1 MTQGTK
7 KEKFKLEGCVIYY
20 YSKAKGSNDMEEY
33 KCEVLIIGSGPAGL
47 SAGVYCGR
55 ANRNTIILSGKEPSA
70 LAKAKEITNWLGER
84 DITGKGLLDKFR
96 NHAISHDT
104 VRIIEGDVISLMI
117 GMGMNMVSTR
127 TANIASDVIIIATG
141 TGKRKEIIKNESNLI
156 GYGISY
162 CALCDGPL
170 YRDRNVYLYGND
182 EELIEDALAL
192 HQMGCLVHVITP
204 DRKENL
210 PDKVNELIAKKI
222 NVIDNVEIIE
232 AVSNSEGII
241 QKIKCKP
248 ADEELLEEP
257 PIEFDLDCLFILSHV
272 PSNSIFKKAGIELD
286 EFGNVKVDEN
296 QKTNIEGVYAAGD
309 VTGGL
314 YQVVFAS
321 AEGSRAGINA
331 CKYLR
336 QIQKS

>member
-1 MTQGTK
+1 
-7 KEKFKLEGCVIYY
+7 
-20 YSKAKGSNDMEEY
+20 MEEY

-55 ANRNTIILSGKEPSA
+55 ANRDTIILSGKEPSA
-70 LAKAKEITNWLGER
+70 LAKAKEITNWLGESN
-84 DITGKGLLDKFR
+84 ISGQELLEKFR
-96 NHAISHDT
+96 NHAVSHET

-117 GMGMNMVSTR
+117 GMGMNMISTR

-170 YRDRNVYLYGND
+170 YRDRHVYLYGND
-182 EELIEDALAL
+182 EELMDDALAL
-192 HQMGCLVHVITP
+192 HQMGCLVHVISP
-204 DRKENL
+204 ERKENL
-210 PDKVNELIAKKI
+210 PEKVNDLIERNI
-222 NVIDNVEIIE
+222 EIIDNTEIIE
-232 AVSNSEGII
+232 AISNSEGII
-241 QKIKCKP
+241 EKIKCKP
-248 ADEELLEEP
+248 ADRELTDEES

-286 EFGNVKVDEN
+286 EYKNVKVDEN

-336 QIQKS
+336 QAQKA